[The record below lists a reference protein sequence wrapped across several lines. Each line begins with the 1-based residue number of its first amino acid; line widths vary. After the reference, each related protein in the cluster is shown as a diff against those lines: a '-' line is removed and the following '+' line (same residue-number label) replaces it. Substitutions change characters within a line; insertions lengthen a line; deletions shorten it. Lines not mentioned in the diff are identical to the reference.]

1 MCIFT
6 YGLSSSRSTFFF
18 AIFLLFPRGRDFRF
32 SSLLA
37 FFPLDGFGSSTQ
49 QKGFVVARQQ
59 NRIGRLSP
67 FLLSRSLLD
76 EQKSASSESRRK
88 VVEFVAT
95 SRSIIMVDEQRT
107 TDNDRENAEGDDD
120 GATAPVPEK
129 VTLLLKHRH
138 RFFAFDDKTTK
149 QSESRVC
156 FRRSSSKVAL

>member
-1 MCIFT
+1 MVCPP
-6 YGLSSSRSTFFF
+6 LDRHFFSPYF
-18 AIFLLFPRGRDFRF
+18 F
-32 SSLLA
+32 SSQEDETFGFRHFLPSFLSTA
-37 FFPLDGFGSSTQ
+37 FGSSTQ

-129 VTLLLKHRH
+129 VTTLLLLKHRH
-138 RFFAFDDKTTK
+138 RFYIAFDDKTTK
-149 QSESRVC
+149 QSE
-156 FRRSSSKVAL
+156 

>member
-129 VTLLLKHRH
+129 VTTLLLKHRH

-149 QSESRVC
+149 QSE
-156 FRRSSSKVAL
+156 

>member
-1 MCIFT
+1 MVCPPLDRHFFSPYFFSSQEDET
-6 YGLSSSRSTFFF
+6 FSLSLS
-18 AIFLLFPRGRDFRF
+18 RF

-37 FFPLDGFGSSTQ
+37 FFPLDGGSSTP
-49 QKGFVVARQQ
+49 KGFVVARQQ

-149 QSESRVC
+149 RE
-156 FRRSSSKVAL
+156 